1 MDIILIGSGNVATA
15 IGLKSL
21 VSGHRIIQVYSR
33 KETHSRELA
42 RRLRADSTTSLDSI
56 FRKADI
62 SIIALRDDALNS
74 FIQAFGQTKS
84 IVVHTAGAIPMSA
97 VRELSESYGVLY
109 PLQSLRKEI
118 ETIPRFTMLVDG
130 NNTDTK
136 RMLKEFTKTIGE
148 NSLEAD
154 DDTRLKYHLAA
165 TLVNNFTNHLFSL
178 AEIFCKKENI
188 SFSML
193 QPLMEETVMRLRS
206 VSPLDAQTGPAA
218 RNDQL
223 TLQKHMGIL
232 KRYPDILSFYEK
244 FSAEIQRFDSGVR
257 L

>member
-1 MDIILIGSGNVATA
+1 
-15 IGLKSL
+15 
-21 VSGHRIIQVYSR
+21 
-33 KETHSRELA
+33 
-42 RRLRADSTTSLDSI
+42 
-56 FRKADI
+56 
-62 SIIALRDDALNS
+62 
-74 FIQAFGQTKS
+74 
-84 IVVHTAGAIPMSA
+84 
-97 VRELSESYGVLY
+97 
-109 PLQSLRKEI
+109 
-118 ETIPRFTMLVDG
+118 
-130 NNTDTK
+130 
-136 RMLKEFTKTIGE
+136 MLKEFTKTIGE